1 MSAPIQ
7 PALGP
12 PGDEVPPAA
21 PPFPGAP
28 FPGAP
33 VPGASAQGVSAPGAP
48 ARLVETHTS
57 VLVFL
62 ADRVY
67 KVKKPADLGFL
78 DFRSREARREA
89 CAAEVAL
96 NRRLAPDVYLGV
108 ADVTGPDGELC
119 DHMVVMRRLP
129 AERRLATLVRSGAGV
144 TGELRDVARLIAS
157 FHSRCE
163 TSEEITAAG
172 GEEVLR
178 GLWDEGVAGVAPFRG
193 GPLTGAVVD
202 EIERLAARY
211 LDGRAPLLRERQR
224 AGLVR
229 DGHGDLLAEDVFCLD
244 DGPRV
249 LDCLEFD
256 QRLRVGDVLGD
267 VAFLAMDLERL
278 GRPDLASAFITAYRE
293 FSGETHP
300 RSLEHF
306 YVAYRAF
313 VRCKV
318 ACVRHAQGAADQAEQ
333 ARSLA
338 ALALS
343 RLRRGRVRLILVGGL
358 PASGKSTLAA
368 GLAAAEDWTVL
379 RSDVI
384 RKELAG
390 LPATVSAA
398 APPGEGIYTPAASDA
413 LYEEMIRRAGVA
425 LERGETV
432 VLDASWSSRAWRRRA
447 AARAT
452 AAGADVVQLRCAVSP
467 EIALARIADRSRSRS
482 GTAGGVRSGTSGGVD
497 GRADA
502 GADGGVSDATAP
514 VLYDMARRADPWPE
528 ATTVFT
534 TGSVSNTLHT
544 ARRAVS

>member
-33 VPGASAQGVSAPGAP
+33 LPGASAQGVSAQGVSAPGVSPPGAP

-62 ADRVY
+62 GDRVY

-172 GEEVLR
+172 GEQVLR
-178 GLWDEGVAGVAPFRG
+178 GLWDEGVAGVAPFRD

-278 GRPDLASAFITAYRE
+278 GRPDLASAFMTAYRE

-368 GLAAAEDWTVL
+368 GLSAAEDWTVL

-390 LPATVSAA
+390 LPATASAA
-398 APPGEGIYTPAASDA
+398 APPGEGIYTPGASAA

-447 AARAT
+447 AARAA

-467 EIALARIADRSRSRS
+467 EIALTRIADRSRSRS
-482 GTAGGVRSGTSGGVD
+482 GTAG
-497 GRADA
+497 

-534 TGSVSNTLHT
+534 TGSVSTTLHT